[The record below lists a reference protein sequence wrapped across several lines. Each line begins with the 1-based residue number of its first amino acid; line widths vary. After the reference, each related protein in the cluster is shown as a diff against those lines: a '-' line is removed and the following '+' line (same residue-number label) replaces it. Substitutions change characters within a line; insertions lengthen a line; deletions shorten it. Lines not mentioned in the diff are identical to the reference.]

1 MAKQA
6 EDFFLDSD
14 AISDEFFIEIVESK
28 LKLLRKEFKL
38 RLVMLSPAIGK
49 NENFVSVVYRAKI
62 KVELLEAKEMQS
74 VDVII
79 KALCNGHENFQAL
92 GVFQRERFLYENI
105 LRKFEKIWLEAGEE
119 IQFGPKCFKV
129 DQDPFEVL
137 VLEDLKSER
146 FVMADRK
153 IGFDIKQTK
162 FVLKKLARFHAAGA
176 SFYQQV
182 RHFCL
187 HFLLSHKISSSC
199 ADENN
204 RRLLEPRSFNE
215 GNNAKWL
222 DCERLLEAVQGVCRG
237 PRELRRMRRIR

>member
-6 EDFFLDSD
+6 EDFFLDSE
-14 AISDEFFIEIVESK
+14 AISDKFFIEIVENK
-28 LKLLRKEFKL
+28 LKIQRKEFKL

-79 KALCNGHENFQAL
+79 KALCNKHENFATL

-105 LRKFEKIWLEAGEE
+105 LGKFEKIWLDAGEE

-129 DQDPFEVL
+129 DHDPFEVL
-137 VLEDLKSER
+137 VLEDLKSEM

-153 IGFDIKQTK
+153 IGFDMQQTR

-187 HFLLSHKISSSC
+187 HFLLSNKILSSISSS
-199 ADENN
+199 
-204 RRLLEPRSFNE
+204 
-215 GNNAKWL
+215 
-222 DCERLLEAVQGVCRG
+222 
-237 PRELRRMRRIR
+237 LRRRK